1 MRQSNKIKHRNSDI
15 GELFERATS
24 GERRAVG
31 RLLSIVEGGGAPA
44 DQVARLGHPLVGRA
58 HVIGITG
65 PPGAGKSTL
74 VGKLVSE
81 AEKAGKRPAV
91 LAVDPSSPLTGGAIL
106 GDRVRID
113 ANNVNTFI
121 RSVATRGHSGGL
133 ALSVPGSVRVFDAS
147 GFDPVIVET
156 VGVGQ
161 VEVDVTATADTTVVV
176 ANPGTGDAVQANK
189 AGLLEVADIFVVNK
203 SDHSGANDVRRDL
216 EIMLDLSHATGA
228 EDVAG
233 GRAPIVMTNSLDG
246 DGIAELWTTIT
257 EHYEHLVE
265 SDRLVGRRSHRLKT
279 EVRSRLLTG
288 LEGMADH
295 LLAQRFEAL
304 RRASDESTAPSE
316 LSEQLLVELFAGP
329 NVDD

>member
-1 MRQSNKIKHRNSDI
+1 M
-15 GELFERATS
+15 
-24 GERRAVG
+24 G
-31 RLLSIVEGGGAPA
+31 RLLSIVERGGPRA
-44 DQVARLGHPLVGRA
+44 DEVAKLAHPHVGQA

-74 VGKLVSE
+74 VGKLVAE
-81 AEKAGKRPAV
+81 AENAGKRPAV

-113 ANNVNTFI
+113 ANNLEAFV

-133 ALSVPGSVRVFDAS
+133 ALSVPGSVRVFDAA

-189 AGLLEVADIFVVNK
+189 AGLLEVADLFVVNK
-203 SDHSGANDVRRDL
+203 SDHPGATDVRRDL
-216 EIMLDLSHATGA
+216 ELMLDLSHVSGA
-228 EDVAG
+228 EEIAG

-246 DGIAELWTTIT
+246 DGIGELWTEIAD
-257 EHYEHLVE
+257 HHQRLID
-265 SDRLVGRRSHRLKT
+265 SDRLVGRRAHRLQT
-279 EVRSRLLTG
+279 EVRSRLLTA
-288 LEGMADH
+288 LEQATDALIAD
-295 LLAQRFEAL
+295 RFDATQQTIG
-304 RRASDESTAPSE
+304 ESAAPSE
-316 LSEQLLVELFAGP
+316 LSEKLLAELLSPAPPQTEGAAEP
-329 NVDD
+329 GA